1 MTEVASGSSVGR
13 RLNELQNALDIAPP
27 PVTSSSQA
35 PDNNDDQFD
44 EDYDGEETFEDV
56 TDTMNDHEET
66 KPSKIALGETP
77 VTLAPKCNAA
87 AKEGDGTARAAT
99 PTTPTNTSSSQS
111 SLLASSTSTAYCS
124 AQNTPTSAPCY
135 MDETMNAVPPLPPL
149 PEPLQNPSRASVST
163 LSSVSTPDVDRFST
177 VPLKTPTSTSV
188 RNEDRFPSY
197 ANGLPPLNIGT
208 TNGGSTITPLQD
220 DEQDL
225 GTAGLS
231 TRLYDDHVAAPSS
244 SVQKED
250 LKIRTDLE
258 KDREDTLR
266 TPVAGSSAS
275 SRSKRGSINPSTKP
289 LAEGVDLLLARMEK
303 DKADPRAARRSIEGR
318 EKLKEGFD
326 RLHVSPN
333 SAAFPKSPSRKI
345 GGANGFPGGGPD
357 EKIDWDFW
365 GDVIANYEHVARTK
379 SEQLASAIQKG
390 IPSALRGMVWQL
402 MSASKDTELERIYA
416 TLLKQSSPHEK
427 AIVRDLGRTFPQHS
441 FFMDGQGIGQENLFN
456 VLKAY
461 SLYDTEVGY
470 CQGLAFIGAALL
482 LNMPD
487 EEAFC
492 VLVRLMYSYG
502 SRDMYLPEMPGLQL
516 RLFQFD
522 RLVEELLPVLHVHF
536 LRQGIKSSMFCSQW
550 FLTMFSYRFPLDLV
564 FRIFDSVFGHGIE
577 AIFGF
582 STVLLIKNEE
592 KLLKLKFDQ
601 ILEYMK
607 GELFD
612 LYRIDGPEG
621 EPTDRTTES
630 RFRYRA
636 DDFVVDAFRVK
647 ITPFMLDTYANEYN
661 ELRRVQTAHAME
673 MDNLR
678 TANRG
683 LANQVRELETSL
695 STLNAEH
702 CEIVK
707 QLVMAKIEREEIEAE
722 LVRYKLM
729 YAEVMHDK
737 EDSMS
742 SHRMSQ
748 SPTPAGSGRG
758 SSISSFSFPKLGRS

>member
-1 MTEVASGSSVGR
+1 
-13 RLNELQNALDIAPP
+13 
-27 PVTSSSQA
+27 
-35 PDNNDDQFD
+35 
-44 EDYDGEETFEDV
+44 
-56 TDTMNDHEET
+56 
-66 KPSKIALGETP
+66 
-77 VTLAPKCNAA
+77 
-87 AKEGDGTARAAT
+87 
-99 PTTPTNTSSSQS
+99 
-111 SLLASSTSTAYCS
+111 
-124 AQNTPTSAPCY
+124 
-135 MDETMNAVPPLPPL
+135 
-149 PEPLQNPSRASVST
+149 
-163 LSSVSTPDVDRFST
+163 
-177 VPLKTPTSTSV
+177 
-188 RNEDRFPSY
+188 
-197 ANGLPPLNIGT
+197 
-208 TNGGSTITPLQD
+208 
-220 DEQDL
+220 
-225 GTAGLS
+225 
-231 TRLYDDHVAAPSS
+231 
-244 SVQKED
+244 
-250 LKIRTDLE
+250 
-258 KDREDTLR
+258 
-266 TPVAGSSAS
+266 
-275 SRSKRGSINPSTKP
+275 
-289 LAEGVDLLLARMEK
+289 
-303 DKADPRAARRSIEGR
+303 
-318 EKLKEGFD
+318 
-326 RLHVSPN
+326 
-333 SAAFPKSPSRKI
+333 
-345 GGANGFPGGGPD
+345 
-357 EKIDWDFW
+357 
-365 GDVIANYEHVARTK
+365 
-379 SEQLASAIQKG
+379 
-390 IPSALRGMVWQL
+390 PSALRGMVWQL

-612 LYRIDGPEG
+612 LYRVR

>member
-1 MTEVASGSSVGR
+1 MAEVASGSSVGR
-13 RLNELQNALDIAPP
+13 RLNELQNALDIAPT
-27 PVTSSSQA
+27 PVTPSA
-35 PDNNDDQFD
+35 TNTDDQFD
-44 EDYDGEETFEDV
+44 EEFDAETFEDV
-56 TDTMNDHEET
+56 TDAMNDREEAKQPT
-66 KPSKIALGETP
+66 ITSSVAPLK
-77 VTLAPKCNAA
+77 LAPAGNGTAN
-87 AKEGDGTARAAT
+87 EGDGTARAAT
-99 PTTPTNTSSSQS
+99 PTTPTNTSSSQC
-111 SLLASSTSTAYCS
+111 SLKTSATSMTSDCS

-135 MDETMNAVPPLPPL
+135 MELATIPPLPPL
-149 PEPLQNPSRASVST
+149 PEPLHNPSRASVST

-177 VPLKTPTSTSV
+177 VPLKTPTSASV
-188 RNEDRFPSY
+188 GNDDMFPPP
-197 ANGLPPLNIGT
+197 AQGLPPLNIGT
-208 TNGGSTITPLQD
+208 ANGGSTIPSLHD
-220 DEQDL
+220 DEHDL
-225 GTAGLS
+225 GTSALS
-231 TRLYDDHVAAPSS
+231 SGLYDDHPAAPPSPP
-244 SVQKED
+244 QKDD
-250 LKIRTDLE
+250 LRIRTDLG

-266 TPVAGSSAS
+266 TPVAGSSAPS
-275 SRSKRGSINPSTKP
+275 SRSKRESMNPSTKP
-289 LAEGVDLLLARMEK
+289 LAEGVELLLARMEK
-303 DKADPRAARRSIEGR
+303 ENADPRAARRSIEGR

-326 RLHVSPN
+326 RLAVSPN

-345 GGANGFPGGGPD
+345 GGANGFPGGGHD

-365 GDVIANYEHVARTK
+365 GDVIANYEQVARTK

-390 IPSALRGMVWQL
+390 IPPALRGMVWQL
-402 MSASKDTELERIYA
+402 MSASKDAELERIYA
-416 TLLKQSSPHEK
+416 SLLKQSSPHEK

-582 STVLLIKNEE
+582 SIVLLIKNEE

-612 LYRIDGPEG
+612 LYRIDSN
-621 EPTDRTTES
+621 EPVPVDQSTES
-630 RFRYRA
+630 KVRYRA
-636 DDFVVDAFRVK
+636 DDFVEDAFRVK
-647 ITPFMLDTYANEYN
+647 ITPFMLDTYANEWN
-661 ELRRVQTAHAME
+661 ELRRVQNAHAVE

-678 TANRG
+678 TANRS
-683 LANQVRELETSL
+683 LANQVRELEGSL
-695 STLNAEH
+695 SALNAEH

-707 QLVMAKIEREEIEAE
+707 QFVMAKIEREEIEAE

-742 SHRMSQ
+742 SHRMSNPSH
-748 SPTPAGSGRG
+748 SPSPAGSGRG